1 MYLGVTIYLGINL
14 NKSYLNTLMKAS
26 LSRHGNEGEQE

>member
-1 MYLGVTIYLGINL
+1 MYLDVTIYLGINL

-26 LSRHGNEGEQE
+26 LSRQGNEGGQE